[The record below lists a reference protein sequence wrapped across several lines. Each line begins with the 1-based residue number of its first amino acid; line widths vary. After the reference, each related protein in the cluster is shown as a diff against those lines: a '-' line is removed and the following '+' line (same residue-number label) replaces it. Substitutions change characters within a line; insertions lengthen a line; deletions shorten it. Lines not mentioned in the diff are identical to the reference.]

1 MYAAPFWHGRPFLLS
16 PKDLAEALKT
26 LNEGQIMNAVF
37 VILLGLVV
45 FYVGYRFY
53 AGYID
58 AKIMKADPKRA
69 TPAKMY
75 MDGVEFM
82 PTSKNILYGYQFK
95 SIAGAG
101 PIIGPIIAIQWGW
114 LPALVW
120 LLAGAFFIGWVHDY
134 SSTMIAV
141 RNDGAS
147 FGGLSH
153 RLISPRA
160 RVILLAFIYFYLLL
174 IVGAFGNVVVSTA
187 VGLKGAPMA
196 WLFLTIGGVLA
207 GQMIYRW
214 KKDIILTTVVCVLI
228 AMCGIALGTVA
239 PSDKVLGASLANS
252 RWLWAIAAFVFCY
265 FASVL
270 PIWRFALPIN
280 YVASYIVFLGLLFGI
295 IGIFILH
302 PDFTLPAFTSFNI
315 AIGPIWPIM
324 FVTIACGAVSGWHS
338 IVSSSGTAR
347 QLESELDA
355 RPVGAGVMFL
365 EMMLGLFAL
374 IIAGTIY
381 ASAAEYGAAVA
392 KGPGGVFAAGVAK
405 FLAAVG
411 LPLDYG
417 KSYGSVM
424 MIVLAITIM
433 QLVVRFMRVATAE
446 LLSDISPIFKNVHI
460 GTIIASILGM
470 VLVITGWW
478 QYLWVLF
485 GGANQLMASLALLLV
500 SAWLISEG
508 KSYAWAFYPMIFMF
522 VTTIA
527 ALMFTSYNLLTKVAT
542 GVVKGTEAI
551 IGNTLMGCAGLFLV
565 VAALVLAWEG
575 YKAFGR
581 YRNIRGQAAPSK
593 A

>member
-1 MYAAPFWHGRPFLLS
+1 
-16 PKDLAEALKT
+16 
-26 LNEGQIMNAVF
+26 MNA
-37 VILLGLVV
+37 I
-45 FYVGYRFY
+45 YVLIIGFIVAFIGYRFY
-53 AGYID
+53 AKYID
-58 AKIMKADPKRA
+58 SKIIQADANRA

-114 LPALVW
+114 LPAVLW
-120 LLAGAFFIGWVHDY
+120 ILLGTFFIGWVHDY
-134 SSTMIAV
+134 SSAMISM
-141 RNDGAS
+141 RNEGAS

-160 RVILLAFIYFYLLL
+160 RVILLSFIYFYLLL

-187 VGLKGAPMA
+187 IGLKAAPMA
-196 WLFLTIGGVLA
+196 WLFLTVAGVLA

-214 KKDIILTTVVCVLI
+214 KKDIILTTVVTVVI
-228 AMCGIALGTVA
+228 AMAGIVVGTLLPSNVLLGDAL
-239 PSDKVLGASLANS
+239 SNS
-252 RWLWAIAAFVFCY
+252 RWLWCIAAFVFCY
-265 FASVL
+265 FAAVL

-280 YVASYIVFLGLLFGI
+280 YVAAYIVFLGLLFGI
-295 IGIFILH
+295 IGIFILR
-302 PDFTLPAFTSFNI
+302 PEFTLPAYTKFEI
-315 AIGPIWPIM
+315 GIGPLWPIM
-324 FVTIACGAVSGWHS
+324 FVTIACGAISGWHS

-365 EMMLGLFAL
+365 EMLLALFAL
-374 IIAGTIY
+374 IIAGTLFTSAPDY
-381 ASAAEYGAAVA
+381 AAAVA
-392 KGPGGVFAAGVAK
+392 KGPGGVFAGGVGK
-405 FLAAVG
+405 FLNVLG

-417 KSYGSVM
+417 RAYGSVM
-424 MIVLAITIM
+424 MIILAITIM

-446 LLSDISPIFKNVHI
+446 LMSDVSPVFKNPHV
-460 GTIIASILGM
+460 GTIVASLLGM
-470 VLVITGWW
+470 VLVLTGWW

-500 SAWLISEG
+500 SAWLVSEG
-508 KSYAWAFYPMIFMF
+508 KPSGWAFYPMLFMF

-527 ALMFTSYNLLTKVAT
+527 ALLFTSYSLLYKKVWMGA
-542 GVVKGTEAI
+542 VKGEALV
-551 IGNTLMGCAGLFLV
+551 GNTLMGIIALFLV
-565 VAALVLAWEG
+565 VAALILAVEG
-575 YKAFGR
+575 FKAFKR
-581 YRNIRGQAAPSK
+581 FKAVRGQTAPSR